1 MSAGLTSESPVDQ
14 YNRVTSRGS
23 DQVAGIP
30 VSPWK
35 SGERGWI
42 RTIDPCLK
50 RALLCQLSY
59 APALLLTAAEHYPT
73 TRCDAQ
79 LARTFRPR
87 LPLVLPQARALS
99 SGCSF
104 PISTLFWLDS
114 RSANSAD
121 RGLAAFPRSGRPDFP
136 VFELSS
142 LIFLIQEYDASCS
155 ALRKKPPG
163 LHSSSEKPFWG
174 RKQICHTVQ
183 RLPAARREG
192 KMVYEKYVSR
202 HFRDDYVSGNRGMG
216 GN

>member
-1 MSAGLTSESPVDQ
+1 MSAVLTSESPVDQ

-23 DQVAGIP
+23 DQMAGMP

-121 RGLAAFPRSGRPDFP
+121 RGLAALPRLGRSLLGSGSHVFRVFKSSNFPLSFFSFRSMM
-136 VFELSS
+136 
-142 LIFLIQEYDASCS
+142 
-155 ALRKKPPG
+155 
-163 LHSSSEKPFWG
+163 
-174 RKQICHTVQ
+174 
-183 RLPAARREG
+183 PAAQRCARGLRSCTAPSAGLFGVGNKYIAACNGCPQRGSRLVREG
-192 KMVYEKYVSR
+192 KMVYEK
-202 HFRDDYVSGNRGMG
+202 
-216 GN
+216 